1 MSPLINRRNRLL
13 ECFFLLQNKIKQK
26 ESLILT
32 YSWSKIKNFHQT
44 IIANSHYMCFID
56 VDTID
61 FNDIIRLSIICM
73 LTGNAKNMDL
83 IIDYFEN
90 QMTT

>member
-1 MSPLINRRNRLL
+1 
-13 ECFFLLQNKIKQK
+13 
-26 ESLILT
+26 
-32 YSWSKIKNFHQT
+32 
-44 IIANSHYMCFID
+44 MCFID